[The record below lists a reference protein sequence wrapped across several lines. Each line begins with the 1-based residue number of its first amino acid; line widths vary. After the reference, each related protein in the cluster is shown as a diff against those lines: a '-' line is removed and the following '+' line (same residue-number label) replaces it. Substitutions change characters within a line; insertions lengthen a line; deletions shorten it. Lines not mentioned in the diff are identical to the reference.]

1 MFNKTLFLVRTT
13 LKKIV
18 KSKQEI
24 RHALV
29 GASNVWKY
37 TREFQF
43 LLDQSLQQTDTLMD
57 VGCGTLRGGI
67 LMIQY
72 LNTGNYYV
80 MGVRDHVLDEG
91 RKEIKA
97 AKLVDKKP
105 TQYFKEL

>member
-1 MFNKTLFLVRTT
+1 
-13 LKKIV
+13 
-18 KSKQEI
+18 
-24 RHALV
+24 
-29 GASNVWKY
+29 
-37 TREFQF
+37 
-43 LLDQSLQQTDTLMD
+43 MD
-57 VGCGTLRGGI
+57 IGCGTLRGGI

-80 MGVRDHVLDEG
+80 MGVRNHVLDEG